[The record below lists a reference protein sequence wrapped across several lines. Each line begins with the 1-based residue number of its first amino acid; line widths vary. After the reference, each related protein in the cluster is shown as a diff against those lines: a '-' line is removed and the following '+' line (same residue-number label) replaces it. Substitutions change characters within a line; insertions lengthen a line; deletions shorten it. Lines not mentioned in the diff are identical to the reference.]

1 MSHTG
6 QREGQGEHNLDTKC
20 PDIGLA
26 LLSYPDKKEERKY
39 KEREDQRKDGA
50 NWFCGKNPLLEKVR
64 TKSSQYC
71 ILEKRKKRIL
81 FRTAITG

>member
-26 LLSYPDKKEERKY
+26 LLSYPDTKEETKY
-39 KEREDQRKDGA
+39 KEREDKRKDGA
-50 NWFCGKNPLLEKVR
+50 NWFYGKNPLLK
-64 TKSSQYC
+64 KSEQNLLNTAFWKKGKKGFC
-71 ILEKRKKRIL
+71 LEL
-81 FRTAITG
+81 Q